1 MIAVTA
7 LLGALLVALIG
18 GRLRPRPTRLLPS
31 AATRAR
37 RRLSIGPLVVRPRLI
52 ATVFVAAILG
62 GPLVALAVTIVSVI
76 RPRLDRLRGERRRL
90 AAIAVAYPDLVDLLV
105 LTITSGTSP
114 AHAVSTLV
122 PVAPEV
128 TRSALRRIER
138 RLSVGERFADAIAG
152 IRDPPPTGLGAV
164 AQPLAD
170 ALALADR
177 YGTPLAPMLDRLAIE
192 ARDQRRRN
200 AEISARQLP
209 IRLAFPLVGCTLP
222 SFVLLTVVP
231 LMAGTF
237 SSLRGLTA

>member
-1 MIAVTA
+1 MIAITA
-7 LLGALLVALIG
+7 FLGALLVAMVG
-18 GRLRPRPTRLLPS
+18 ARLRPRPTRLSPS
-31 AATRAR
+31 AATRTR
-37 RRLSIGPLVVRPRLI
+37 RRRSIGPLLVRPWLI
-52 ATVFVAAILG
+52 VIVLVVAVVG
-62 GPLVALAVTIVSVI
+62 GPLVALAVTVVSLI
-76 RPRLDRLRGERRRL
+76 RPRLVRLRGERGQM
-90 AAIAVAYPDLVDLLV
+90 AAITVAYPDLVDLLV

-114 AHAVSTLV
+114 AHAVSALV
-122 PVAPEV
+122 PVAPDV
-128 TRSALRRIER
+128 TRQALRRIER

-152 IRDPPPTGLGAV
+152 VRDPPPAGLGPV

-177 YGTPLAPMLDRLAIE
+177 YGTPLAPMLDRLATE